1 MKKLVFTKIKT
12 RQPIISVALDGRHFK
27 DYNVATVLESG
38 ISFTDA
44 ECPDTSKIAVRGE
57 FDSMS
62 DIEIGKCLGL
72 GKEEVTVEMDESSA
86 SGAYYLTQ
94 NNDSVNFYVEL
105 VNQYGNKYY
114 SFLRVYDGFYGFN
127 VESYYWYRGE
137 EGKLKVDNE
146 IRAGSDF
153 FRTAKSIEIVA
164 ARIGDYL
171 EDDDSAREFTIISR
185 TGIKISPKY

>member
-12 RQPIISVALDGRHFK
+12 RQPTISVALDGKYFK
-27 DYNVATVLESG
+27 DYNVATVLKSG
-38 ISFTDA
+38 ISFTDT
-44 ECPDTSKIAVRGE
+44 ECPDTSKIAIRGE

-72 GKEEVTVEMDESSA
+72 GKEEVTVEMDESSG
-86 SGAYYLTQ
+86 SGAYYLNQ
-94 NNDSVNFYVEL
+94 NDDSVNFYVEL
-105 VNQYGNKYY
+105 VNQEGNKYY
-114 SFLRVYDGFYGFN
+114 TFLKVYNSFNGFK
-127 VESYYWYRGE
+127 VENDYWYLGE

-171 EDDDSAREFTIISR
+171 DNDYRTREFTIICR
-185 TGIKISPKY
+185 TGIKISLRY